1 MDTNKLVEYLILWMA
16 IMVVIAVARS
26 RGNTPGVG
34 LTLAYLL
41 NLSII
46 HWVGAAIY
54 VLPAYQGTDSRFTEL
69 GFEQTLYGVAAFAF
83 GALVLTPLLANRGF
97 LRRSAQ
103 QHQPDTRL
111 PVAYIAAGVVSFTLT
126 FSYFGRLPTA
136 TAIVST
142 GEQLVVAGLCLCC
155 WKAWKEGNPR
165 KLVSWLWVALLMPF
179 TTVITQGFLGY
190 GVVALLIVL
199 IFVSTFLRSPVK
211 IALIGIPLMYFGLS
225 VFVSYMRDR
234 GEIRAGIRN
243 GESFSARVD
252 RVTATAGTFEWFDP
266 SNPDHLQRIDGR
278 LNQNY
283 LVGAAVARLSE
294 TDEFARGDT
303 FWDALLALVPRALW
317 PDKGI
322 KAGSGDLVTRFT
334 GIVFDTGT
342 SVGVG
347 QSLEFYG
354 NFGTIGVLI
363 GFVIMGTL
371 ITTVDWQAGQRLA
384 NSDLHGFVLWFLPGV
399 SLLQVG
405 GQLVELTA
413 GAAASL
419 IVALIVNRYLDRF
432 QRKQKVMTTL
442 PSAVPEPGSLLRNA

>member
-1 MDTNKLVEYLILWMA
+1 
-16 IMVVIAVARS
+16 
-26 RGNTPGVG
+26 
-34 LTLAYLL
+34 
-41 NLSII
+41 
-46 HWVGAAIY
+46 
-54 VLPAYQGTDSRFTEL
+54 
-69 GFEQTLYGVAAFAF
+69 
-83 GALVLTPLLANRGF
+83 
-97 LRRSAQ
+97 
-103 QHQPDTRL
+103 
-111 PVAYIAAGVVSFTLT
+111 
-126 FSYFGRLPTA
+126 
-136 TAIVST
+136 
-142 GEQLVVAGLCLCC
+142 
-155 WKAWKEGNPR
+155 
-165 KLVSWLWVALLMPF
+165 
-179 TTVITQGFLGY
+179 
-190 GVVALLIVL
+190 
-199 IFVSTFLRSPVK
+199 
-211 IALIGIPLMYFGLS
+211 MYFGLS

-283 LVGAAVARLSE
+283 LVGAAVNRLSE

-334 GIVFDTGT
+334 GIVFDAGT

-354 NFGTIGVLI
+354 NFGTTGVLI

-371 ITTVDWQAGQRLA
+371 ITTIDWQAGQHLA

-432 QRKQKVMTTL
+432 QRKQKVITTL